1 MARWEIDSHR
11 VGTKQAAE
19 ALASGWEP
27 IALDG
32 GYLTVRRRI
41 PEPLRSCEG
50 CKYRVDTGR
59 RICQKTNRTVL
70 VDNPDTRDHPCRYE
84 CHRYPATMLH
94 TEDGYGDEHRPSA
107 NGMGCGEWEAAN
119 G

>member
-1 MARWEIDSHR
+1 MARWEIESHR
-11 VGTKQAAE
+11 FGTEPAKK
-19 ALASGWEP
+19 ALLEGWEP
-27 IALDG
+27 LALDG
-32 GYLTVRRRI
+32 GYITVRRRV
-41 PEPLRSCEG
+41 PEPLRPCDG

-59 RICQKTNRTVL
+59 RICLKTNRVVFDAT
-70 VDNPDTRDHPCRYE
+70 PDTRDHPRRYE
-84 CHRYPATMLH
+84 CHRHPAVMLH